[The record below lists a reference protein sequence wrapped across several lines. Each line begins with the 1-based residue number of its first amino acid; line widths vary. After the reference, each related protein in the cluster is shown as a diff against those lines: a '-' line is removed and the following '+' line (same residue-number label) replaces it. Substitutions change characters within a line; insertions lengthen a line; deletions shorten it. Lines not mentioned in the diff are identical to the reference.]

1 MLEPHHRQQETFS
14 FNSLCPSTF
23 LLYPYAESL
32 WTQRERWI
40 PPAVGYLTE
49 QTSTPT
55 FCWSPLPQRSC
66 WPSAEPASAS
76 YVTPLPFLCNLLFN
90 QIYLL
95 SCTQMNGC
103 LVNPEM
109 LCRGFCGVFFFAMN
123 VWLVVNQQGKKKRIT
138 NATMMLTSFL
148 IHLLLL
154 SSILCCSCLAAKL
167 CPIFYDPMDYSPPGS
182 PGTSWSSVHGISQA
196 RILNSA
202 ISFSRETSWPRD
214 RTHVSCTA
222 RQTLLPLSRQGGM
235 SIWVM
240 SSLEQ
245 WKL

>member
-1 MLEPHHRQQETFS
+1 MLPHSLFSAISSSIKSTYFHAHRWMDVS
-14 FNSLCPSTF
+14 WILKCC
-23 LLYPYAESL
+23 AEVF
-32 WTQRERWI
+32 
-40 PPAVGYLTE
+40 VG
-49 QTSTPT
+49 
-55 FCWSPLPQRSC
+55 
-66 WPSAEPASAS
+66 
-76 YVTPLPFLCNLLFN
+76 
-90 QIYLL
+90 
-95 SCTQMNGC
+95 
-103 LVNPEM
+103 
-109 LCRGFCGVFFFAMN
+109 FFFAMN

-196 RILNSA
+196 RILNTA